1 MTLTPLINTDPVIQL
16 HIASALLALLLGPI
30 ALYRTRRDSLHRWTG
45 YLWVGAMF
53 TVALSSF
60 WIHHFGVIGPFSPIH
75 VCGAYA
81 LVSGGWDAPCVR
93 APLGSPWPGHAG
105 TLLAWARRCGAVTL
119 LPGRVFNRMFFPEM
133 PELGYG
139 VIALCGGAVFAV
151 VSHRAP
157 TIFEAWPSRVMMRK
171 GNRNPGHGPGV
182 APGRCRQ
189 AADQLLYWSI

>member
-75 VCGAYA
+75 
-81 LVSGGWDAPCVR
+81 
-93 APLGSPWPGHAG
+93 
-105 TLLAWARRCGAVTL
+105 LLAVLTLWSLVDGMRHAFARPARSAHVPCT
-119 LPGRVFNRMFFPEM
+119 F
-133 PELGYG
+133 
-139 VIALCGGAVFAV
+139 
-151 VSHRAP
+151 RAR
-157 TIFEAWPSRVMMRK
+157 IL
-171 GNRNPGHGPGV
+171 V
-182 APGRCRQ
+182 AR
-189 AADQLLYWSI
+189 L

>member
-16 HIASALLALLLGPI
+16 HIASALLALLMGPI
-30 ALYRTRRDSLHRWTG
+30 ALYRKRRDSLHRWTG

-75 VCGAYA
+75 
-81 LVSGGWDAPCVR
+81 
-93 APLGSPWPGHAG
+93 
-105 TLLAWARRCGAVTL
+105 LLAVLTLWSLVDGMRHAFARRWEAHGLAMRALYWRGLAVAGLFTF

-151 VSHRAP
+151 ALRTAP
-157 TIFEAWPSRVMMRK
+157 LRSLKR
-171 GNRNPGHGPGV
+171 G
-182 APGRCRQ
+182 Q
-189 AADQLLYWSI
+189 AA

>member
-75 VCGAYA
+75 LLAVLTLWSLVDGMRHAFARPQAAALHCVHAAWQACCIQYA
-81 LVSGGWDAPCVR
+81 AFHLSFALRWIFVSETMPRSSTCHFGPI
-93 APLGSPWPGHAG
+93 G
-105 TLLAWARRCGAVTL
+105 TLV
-119 LPGRVFNRMFFPEM
+119 
-133 PELGYG
+133 
-139 VIALCGGAVFAV
+139 
-151 VSHRAP
+151 
-157 TIFEAWPSRVMMRK
+157 
-171 GNRNPGHGPGV
+171 
-182 APGRCRQ
+182 
-189 AADQLLYWSI
+189 